1 MKPIA
6 LLFFLLPLLVRG
18 QQIQNELIS
27 NGGGSSTNGA
37 QIDWSVGEPVSETK
51 SFGTNSITQGFHQS
65 YFVVTLVEE
74 HESTP
79 TMGVRLYPNPTTQ
92 YTYLEFDFTL
102 HPYTPIPEIKYEIRN
117 LEGKVL
123 SEERINGVNKV
134 ELDLSQFATAI
145 YFIHLYQGDALF
157 NVYKVQKVN

>member
-1 MKPIA
+1 MKLIFI
-6 LLFFLLPLLVRG
+6 LISFLPLLVTG

-37 QIDWSVGEPVSETK
+37 QIDWSVGEPVTETQT
-51 SFGTNSITQGFHQS
+51 FGTNSITQGFHQS
-65 YFVVTLVEE
+65 HFVVTLVEE

-79 TMGVRLYPNPTTQ
+79 TIGVRLYPNPTTQ